1 MKTFQVSQQ
10 YKTEQPVE
18 APKSLEP
25 ESREDFPGFTEV
37 QFMQSLKGS
46 WELQMR
52 MNLLLVIV
60 KGLDESHKFGA
71 PTFFLLLLL
80 ATYNFVYTVV
90 SQKSTHGYST
100 VKVCQRGGRALFQVF
115 SLLTMKEHPPM
126 SCLAQLNVLEANN
139 WTNNNVIEPPVD

>member
-1 MKTFQVSQQ
+1 MASGNKFEVPFAQECFEVTPAAGELFVHMSQMLDKSWKELLFQVSQQ
-10 YKTEQPVE
+10 YKTERPVK

-52 MNLLLVIV
+52 VNLLLVIV
-60 KGLDESHKFGA
+60 KGVDESHKFGA

-80 ATYNFVYTVV
+80 LLLATCNFVYTVV
-90 SQKSTHGYST
+90 SQKSTHT
-100 VKVCQRGGRALFQVF
+100 L
-115 SLLTMKEHPPM
+115 
-126 SCLAQLNVLEANN
+126 
-139 WTNNNVIEPPVD
+139 